1 MESLEHIFLTVYICT
16 ANLKT
21 IPKMTAENKEK
32 KRKITVISYYRLLK
46 HKQKG
51 KIKEVI
57 METCG
62 WSESTF
68 QYKMVNS
75 NFDKLELEAT
85 EKIINEFKTGERV
98 WN

>member
-1 MESLEHIFLTVYICT
+1 
-16 ANLKT
+16 
-21 IPKMTAENKEK
+21 MTAENKEK
-32 KRKITVISYYRLLK
+32 KRKITVISYYRLLRL
-46 HKQKG
+46 KQKG

-68 QYKMVNS
+68 QYKMVNQ

-85 EKIINEFKTGERV
+85 EKIIDEFKTGIRT